1 MTQFGEIRASP
12 HVFGEPRK
20 RSLLPLAVVGL
31 LVLASVGFA
40 IGLDVGLS
48 LGWTLLT
55 LGIAIVAG
63 LIGAGLVPTIGSL
76 WLVGLWWFVFPPL
89 VGYVTDSWEG
99 TTRYNHPRMMG
110 YGYRSAR
117 AELFGG
123 IEYGV
128 QFGLPFA
135 IVLGV
140 IGYAIGIAIG
150 RLSAQANTSR

>member
-1 MTQFGEIRASP
+1 M
-12 HVFGEPRK
+12 
-20 RSLLPLAVVGL
+20 AVVGL

-48 LGWTLLT
+48 LGWVLLT

-89 VGYVTDSWEG
+89 VGYVTDSWAG
-99 TTRYNHPRMMG
+99 TTRYNHRRMLG

>member
-48 LGWTLLT
+48 LGWVLLT

-89 VGYVTDSWEG
+89 VGYVTDSWAG
-99 TTRYNHPRMMG
+99 TTRYNHRRMLG

>member
-1 MTQFGEIRASP
+1 MAPFEDLRASP
-12 HVFGEPRK
+12 HVFGEPRR

-31 LVLASVGFA
+31 LVLASVGFV

-48 LGWTLLT
+48 LGWILLT

-89 VGYVTDSWEG
+89 VGYGTDSWAG
-99 TTRYNHPRMMG
+99 TTRYNHPKMLG

-135 IVLGV
+135 IVLGL
-140 IGYAIGIAIG
+140 IGYTIGIAIG
-150 RLSAQANTSR
+150 RISTRANASR